1 MQRVPGV
8 PGLHEGEAVKV
19 FDCFSGFGGDPAHAD
34 HGGWGN
40 AARARGHEVVTL
52 DYEARFNADIVA
64 DIREVTAAD
73 LPWRPDVVLASP
85 PCEAFSVARIGVNW
99 NHDHTPKTDRARLGL
114 EILEAFMRLLND
126 LAPTF
131 YVIENPDGKMKRMP
145 AVAHLERRDVTYCK
159 FGMPYKKRTNL
170 WGGFPPSLELPPP
183 CDTNK
188 RPQQFATM
196 PNGQTWVIDQ
206 TTGEPCHER
215 AERGAKTGIQG
226 LKDAADRAI
235 IPGKLAEMILEAC
248 EHDIGEQAPPPP
260 GRLFA

>member
-1 MQRVPGV
+1 M

-19 FDCFSGFGGDPAHAD
+19 FDCFSGFGGDPAHSD

-114 EILEAFMRLLND
+114 EILEPWAIVEITAGMHAKEIQRFLTLRDMEAA
-126 LAPTF
+126 LAAIGTPD
-131 YVIENPDGKMKRMP
+131 VIQ
-145 AVAHLERRDVTYCK
+145 A
-159 FGMPYKKRTNL
+159 
-170 WGGFPPSLELPPP
+170 GG
-183 CDTNK
+183 N
-188 RPQQFATM
+188 A
-196 PNGQTWVIDQ
+196 GQVHQ
-206 TTGEPCHER
+206 
-215 AERGAKTGIQG
+215 
-226 LKDAADRAI
+226 
-235 IPGKLAEMILEAC
+235 
-248 EHDIGEQAPPPP
+248 
-260 GRLFA
+260 